1 MELHF
6 KYRRG
11 VSAGAQLIQDN
22 YGTSY
27 FYIDEF
33 WSATKKRI
41 LNSMDGRP
49 IYVVKN
55 EYWNLVRRRGMILS
69 ADESEE
75 IARIEGNV
83 ISFQDGYVITSQF
96 GKYEI
101 VGNMLLFNY
110 RIYRDGREIGHIARR
125 ISSTEAFVLTI
136 PDDEDNLAFF
146 VAMVMAL
153 DNVDDDRKLSI
164 HF

>member
-6 KYRRG
+6 RYRRG
-11 VSAGAQLIQDN
+11 VSAGAQLIQDKN
-22 YGTSY
+22 DVSL

-41 LNSMDGRP
+41 LNTMDGKP

-55 EYWNLVRRRGMILS
+55 EYWNMVKRKGMILS
-69 ADESEE
+69 PDETEE
-75 IARIEGNV
+75 IARMEGNI
-83 ISFQDGYVITSQF
+83 ISFQDKYKIESKF
-96 GKYEI
+96 GNYEI

-110 RIYRDGREIGHIARR
+110 TLYKEGKQIGHIARR
-125 ISSTEAFVLTI
+125 ISSKEAFVLTLS
-136 PDDEDNLAFF
+136 DDEKHLSFY

-153 DNVDDDRKLSI
+153 DNIDDDRKLSI
-164 HF
+164 H